1 MKGIVM
7 AGGTGT
13 RLFPLT
19 KIISKQLL
27 PVHNKPMI
35 YYPIATLMLAGIQQ
49 IAIVTRPEDKKLFED
64 QLGNGNELGVSFTYV
79 TQDKPNGIAESFKIA
94 EDFISQSKVA
104 LILGDN
110 LFHGSGM
117 GFKLKEATQT
127 EGAYIFATQVKD
139 PQNYG
144 IIQLNDV
151 GKPISIEEKPE
162 SPKSNYAIPGLYF
175 YDENVVEMAKS
186 LNPSVRGELEISSI
200 NELYMNANKLQVKI
214 LERGTAWL
222 DTGTFENLHIAS
234 TYVKIVEER
243 QGKQIACL
251 EEISFRNGWIESEDL
266 EKLIEKLPQD
276 EVKRYL
282 KSVLNE

>member
-7 AGGTGT
+7 AGGSGT
-13 RLFPLT
+13 RLYPLT

-35 YYPIATLMLAGIQQ
+35 YYPIATLMLAGIRE
-49 IAIVTRPEDKKLFED
+49 IAIVTRSEDLKLFES
-64 QLGNGNELGVSFTYV
+64 QLGTGNELGISFTYLS
-79 TQDKPNGIAESFKIA
+79 QDKPNGIAEGFKIA
-94 EDFISQSKVA
+94 EDFINQSKVA
-104 LILGDN
+104 MILGDN

-127 EGAYIFATQVKD
+127 TGAFLFATQVKD

-144 IIQLNDV
+144 IIQLNDN
-151 GKPISIEEKPE
+151 GEPISIEEKPK

-175 YDENVVEMAKS
+175 YDENIVEMAKS
-186 LNPSVRGELEISSI
+186 LNPSIRGELEISSI
-200 NELYMNANKLQVKI
+200 NKMYLNARKLQVKI

-251 EEISFRNGWIESEDL
+251 EEISFRNGWIESEYL
-266 EKLIEKLPQD
+266 ETLIENHPQE
-276 EVKRYL
+276 EVRKYL
-282 KSVLNE
+282 QKVLNE